1 MASMP
6 QINFVVTSDKQAFLD
21 EHDANL
27 YTVAFDGATA
37 YWTNIYDH
45 TGTTEAERLLSTTAN
60 FPEMSGGKLYV
71 MESYLSFDDI
81 QNIITAEDKIS
92 PKDALTI
99 NQQFRYDS
107 FEYTYNASGTGNLT
121 SVTGFGFPL
130 GLKVEYDDSSSAT
143 SGYKIKGD
151 TLATL
156 LDNSKPS
163 GTVLFNFS
171 STPPNTEK
179 LDGELLYVG
188 SPSVKSQGDYTN
200 PYGSSDWTTYLTEVS
215 NDLASNPIGLAGW
228 FNGAASVG
236 ESGKLYFHNQAFYN
250 YVVSFDASESQFVLT
265 PTGNSQVKG
274 IMKVDA
280 SVIAENIYAID
291 PNTTADIYNTDG
303 TTLYKS
309 EFLGANDQ
317 WGYIFTQFLTGFDLG
332 YFGQEGIPN
341 EGVTGSIDLNQN
353 WNWLP
358 TYAFGENLV
367 NGGTADLHYD
377 DYSKVLFDNS
387 NSYGSQYSDN
397 AMSNFSVG
405 GPLLNL
411 YNIASDGSTSA
422 VDPSDITLTIFDD
435 AEDPSANYTP
445 PQLYSYLAPTGGKY
459 VAFDSQNLPTT
470 NTSANMKLS
479 LGLLASQD
487 GNTSWFVNPERFAL
501 SYQYITAAGA
511 TYTWSDPILLNS
523 DSSNLWSSWQLDLE
537 KGTATVS
544 GTANSIGAGSLILS
558 GIPLSTT
565 AGEVSWQR
573 LNVYDKAQENWQT
586 TPTKTFNV
594 YTTSDGNGNFVF
606 ADGKFAIDGGATN
619 TPPSADN
626 APAST
631 TTIKLLDG
639 SQTFIDPDLMGT
651 LISEGTYALRGT
663 PAAPVVGTYAAGV
676 FTALSGQDSMT
687 TPSANSKTSKLSFAW
702 TAADENAS
710 TNTVS
715 WMAAY
720 TNKTSA
726 SHTAKIEWVL
736 ASSKDHGTNGSV
748 STTAD
753 IDGKW
758 VTEPTYI
765 TPGKYHVTMTE
776 YDSLNQQFAA
786 TSSFLTLTANGSIDT
801 VLAMRDSYLVNG
813 PGQLSVTAGDGTL
826 YNDKGTPTKA
836 TLVSTTSNG
845 SLTFNEDGSFV
856 YDPDDSFVGLDT
868 FVYKA
873 EAGDESSIAT
883 VNLQVVP
890 DIGLLA
896 GSLDE
901 YAIIGLS
908 TFGYLEHG
916 STLAES
922 DAMQATYAELVD
934 QGLDADRIMYTL
946 ANELGETSAARVLF
960 PFLANPTAD
969 DQAINGFLDKV
980 YDVLFDRTPD
990 DVGRAYWLNDIKA
1003 AIGRGEDI
1011 DPYVYIIMN
1020 GAQNPD
1026 MQTLAAK
1033 SLIAAEQIFQ
1043 QYQHNDTITDV
1054 ESATFL
1060 TATDTSTTN
1069 ILDNMVVVYN
1079 DAV

>member
-6 QINFVVTSDKQAFLD
+6 QINFVVTPEKQTFLKNN
-21 EHDANL
+21 DANL
-27 YTVAFDGATA
+27 YTVAFDGSTA
-37 YWTNIYDH
+37 NWTDIYDH
-45 TGTTEAERLLSTTAN
+45 TQATPLLSNKAN

-71 MESYLSFDDI
+71 IESNMSYAEI
-81 QNIITAEDKIS
+81 QALITAEDNIS
-92 PKDALTI
+92 PLAALNTTDTSK
-99 NQQFRYDS
+99 QFRYDS

-130 GLKVEYDDSSSAT
+130 GLEVEYDDGTAT
-143 SGYKIKGD
+143 SGYKISGD
-151 TLATL
+151 ALAAQ
-156 LDNSKPS
+156 LDAAKPS
-163 GTVLFNFS
+163 GTVKFDFS
-171 STPPNTEK
+171 AGG
-179 LDGELLYVG
+179 LAGELLYVG
-188 SPSVKSQGDYTN
+188 SPSVKSQGAYTN
-200 PYGSSDWTTYLTEVS
+200 PYGPTDWSAYLTEVASDLS
-215 NDLASNPIGLAGW
+215 NNPIELAGW
-228 FNGAASVG
+228 FNGAASL
-236 ESGKLYFHNQAFYN
+236 ESGKLYFHNQAFYS
-250 YVVSFDASESQFVLT
+250 YVVSFDASASEFVFT
-265 PTGNSQVKG
+265 PTANSQVKG

-291 PNTTADIYNTDG
+291 PNTTADIYNDDG

-317 WGYIFTQFLTGFDLG
+317 WGYVFTQFLTGFDLG
-332 YFGQEGIPN
+332 YFGQEGTPN
-341 EGVTGSIDLNQN
+341 DGVTGSVDLNQN

-367 NGGTADLHYD
+367 NGGTTDLHYD

-411 YNIASDGSTSA
+411 YNVASDGSTSA
-422 VDPSDITLTIFDD
+422 VDPSKITLTIFDD
-435 AEDPSANYTP
+435 AENPSANYTT

-459 VAFDSQNLPTT
+459 VAFDDPSTYDT
-470 NTSANMKLS
+470 DANMKLS
-479 LGLLASQD
+479 LGLLASED
-487 GNTSWFVNPERFAL
+487 GNTSWFVNPQRFAL
-501 SYQYITAAGA
+501 SYQYITAADA
-511 TYTWSDPILLNS
+511 TYTWSDPILLDS
-523 DSSNLWSSWQLDLE
+523 DSSNLWSNWQLDLAT
-537 KGTATVS
+537 GTATVA
-544 GTANSIGAGSLILS
+544 GDPNSIGAGSLILS

-573 LNVYDKAQENWQT
+573 LNVYDKADENWQA

-594 YTTSDGNGNFVF
+594 YTTSDGNGNFEF
-606 ADGKFAIDGGATN
+606 AGGKFAIDGGATN

-651 LISEGTYALRGT
+651 LISADTYALRGT
-663 PAAPVVGTYAAGV
+663 PAAPVVGTYVAGV
-676 FTALSGQDSMT
+676 FTAISGQNSMT
-687 TPSANSKTSKLSFAW
+687 TPSVTSKTSNLSFAW
-702 TAADENAS
+702 TAADESAS
-710 TNTVS
+710 ANTES
-715 WMAAY
+715 WMSAY

-786 TSSFLTLTANGSIDT
+786 KSSILTLTADGSIDT
-801 VLAMRDSYLVNG
+801 ILAMRDSYLVNG
-813 PGQLSVTAGDGTL
+813 PGQLSIAATDGTL

-873 EAGDESSIAT
+873 EAGGESSIAT

-922 DAMQATYAELVD
+922 DAMQTAYAELAN
-934 QGLDADRIMYTL
+934 QGLDADRIMYNL
-946 ANELGETSAARVLF
+946 ANELGETTAARVLF
-960 PFLANPTAD
+960 PFLTNPTTD
-969 DQAINGFLDKV
+969 DQSINNFLDTV

-1020 GAQNPD
+1020 GAQEAD

-1060 TATDTSTTN
+1060 TATDANTSN